1 MEHFLSPALSW
12 LAHPGR
18 FLFPTAIAL
27 WMAVG
32 DLRTRRIPN
41 YLTLG
46 TALAGL
52 AVRLLTDGLPGL
64 ADGFLGLLVG
74 FCLLFG
80 FYLAGGMGAGDVK
93 ALAAL
98 GTWLGLRLTLFLF
111 LYMALAGGVLT
122 LVYLC
127 WRGLLLAK
135 LKRLGSWLLSWV
147 LLRPHG
153 GGAGAAPGTGPEA
166 ATGEGVP
173 YGVALALGMVFLCW
187 QVLSR

>member
-1 MEHFLSPALSW
+1 MEYFTAALAW
-12 LAHPGR
+12 LQNTGR
-18 FLFPTAIAL
+18 FLLPTAIAL

-46 TALAGL
+46 TAAAGL
-52 AVRLLTDGLPGL
+52 AVRLLTDGLAGL
-64 ADGFLGLLVG
+64 GDGFLGLLVG
-74 FCLLFG
+74 FALLFG

-98 GTWLGLRLTLFLF
+98 GAWLGLRLTLFLF
-111 LYMALAGGVLT
+111 LYMALAGGLLT
-122 LVYLC
+122 LIYLC
-127 WRGLLLAK
+127 WQGLLIVK
-135 LKRLGSWLLSWV
+135 LKRLGSWILSWV

-153 GGAGAAPGTGPEA
+153 GGAGAAPGTGAEA
-166 ATGEGVP
+166 RKGEGVP
-173 YGVALALGMVFLCW
+173 YGVALALGMAFLCW